1 MLIKNIG
8 LFINT
13 LIIIDDYA
21 LLLKIELTEGK
32 IYLRIGFCR
41 TFLSYLTLVQSQSST
56 VFITLPVCGRNE
68 TKKLL
73 TTDFQTGYIRS
84 TSRCVTLIILSL
96 GGQGD

>member
-32 IYLRIGFCR
+32 IYLKIGFCR
-41 TFLSYLTLVQSQSST
+41 TFLSYLTLVQT
-56 VFITLPVCGRNE
+56 VFYSIHYVACVWKERDKKTL
-68 TKKLL
+68 
-73 TTDFQTGYIRS
+73 DYW
-84 TSRCVTLIILSL
+84 LS
-96 GGQGD
+96 D

>member
-32 IYLRIGFCR
+32 IYLKIGFCR
-41 TFLSYLTLVQSQSST
+41 TFLSYLTLVQT
-56 VFITLPVCGRNE
+56 VFYSIHYVA
-68 TKKLL
+68 
-73 TTDFQTGYIRS
+73 
-84 TSRCVTLIILSL
+84 CVEGTRQKNS
-96 GGQGD
+96 

>member
-32 IYLRIGFCR
+32 IYLKIGFCR
-41 TFLSYLTLVQSQSST
+41 TFLSYLTLVQS
-56 VFITLPVCGRNE
+56 
-68 TKKLL
+68 LL
-73 TTDFQTGYIRS
+73 QYS
-84 TSRCVTLIILSL
+84 LRCLCAEGTRQKNS
-96 GGQGD
+96 